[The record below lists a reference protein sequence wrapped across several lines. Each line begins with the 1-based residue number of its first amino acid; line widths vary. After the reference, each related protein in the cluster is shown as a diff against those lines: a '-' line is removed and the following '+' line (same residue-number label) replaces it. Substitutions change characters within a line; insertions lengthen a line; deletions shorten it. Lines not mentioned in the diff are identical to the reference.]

1 MLSEGDTHLALTAA
15 ALQLVYLR
23 LALVVLKV
31 VFGQTLL
38 DEASLSL
45 ARLLFVL
52 L

>member
-1 MLSEGDTHLALTAA
+1 MLAGRDTYLALTAA
-15 ALQLVYLR
+15 ALQLVYLS
-23 LALVVLKV
+23 LALVVLEV